1 MTPGHASE
9 HSPELAPLPPPLTK
23 PPEQIQSGGMSE
35 GARLI
40 GVFFSPGKAF
50 ADIARRPRWWIPV
63 ILLAILG
70 TVYLNAFTQRVGWE
84 SVIRPAIERLPNAQ
98 TMTAQQREQAVA
110 TAARLYQYLGY
121 GGSAVGTLF
130 YIFIVAVLMMF
141 VFDTMMSAG
150 IGLKRMM
157 GIVSYGFLPLGIQ
170 TLLSMVVLFLKDPD
184 DFNLQNPLMF
194 NVGAYL
200 DPNGPAA
207 LRALGSSIDLFSL
220 WIIVLLAIGV
230 SSAARKM
237 SFGKAFTAIALPW
250 ALWVCIKTGL
260 AAAGLYTG

>member
-1 MTPGHASE
+1 MGEA
-9 HSPELAPLPPPLTK
+9 
-23 PPEQIQSGGMSE
+23 
-35 GARLI
+35 ARLA

-84 SVIRPAIERLPNAQ
+84 SVIRQALEKSPQGQN
-98 TMTAQQREQAVA
+98 MTSQQREQAITVGA
-110 TAARLYQYLGY
+110 TVYKYLGY

-130 YIFIVAVLMMF
+130 YVFIVAVILMF
-141 VFDTMMSAG
+141 LFDTMMSAG
-150 IGLKRMM
+150 VGLKRMM
-157 GIVSYGFLPLGIQ
+157 AIVAYGFLPLVIQ
-170 TLLSMVVLFLKDPD
+170 TILSMVVLYLKDPEE
-184 DFNLQNPLMF
+184 FNLQNPLMF

-200 DPNGPAA
+200 SPDTPAA

-230 SSAARKM
+230 SAAARKI
-237 SFGKAFTAIALPW
+237 SAGKAFTAIACSW
-250 ALWVCIKTGL
+250 ALFVCAKVGL
-260 AAAGLYTG
+260 AAAGLYNS